1 MQPQT
6 RSILIAAACSAL
18 AVGSVALGTARPAV
32 APQGTRTASINLA
45 RVIDKLQ
52 ERQDFEMQVE
62 AMKRQFQEEAQARA
76 KKLESAMREL
86 ADLPDTPE
94 RQAKAEPLILEQLQ
108 MEQWANTKGSELDY
122 EKSLMWRSIY
132 RNLRSEAAKLAETE
146 GFDYILIDD
155 GSEDIQPNREAKMPM
170 ELQVLEGLQRRRTLY
185 ANPAYDLT
193 DKLIVRMNNARAA
206 GGSAAPG
213 AVK

>member
-1 MQPQT
+1 
-6 RSILIAAACSAL
+6 
-18 AVGSVALGTARPAV
+18 
-32 APQGTRTASINLA
+32 
-45 RVIDKLQ
+45 
-52 ERQDFEMQVE
+52 
-62 AMKRQFQEEAQARA
+62 
-76 KKLESAMREL
+76 
-86 ADLPDTPE
+86 
-94 RQAKAEPLILEQLQ
+94 